1 MLNIRTVWNAIALCL
16 LAGILVPAW
25 AMRTIRVY
33 DVAVPNAGPSAFQDA
48 MRIAVIR
55 ATGQRDADQDPV
67 LQTLITEARRYA
79 QVVRPV
85 AGGGTHITFDG
96 GAIDRALVA
105 AGKSLWPRDRP
116 VVLLM
121 VEGATDVAATAELA
135 AQVDSLADARG
146 LPIIVQ
152 WGTAS
157 GASVASRD
165 AALAAARR
173 ATADYALLATSAGSG
188 RYELR
193 LWVPEALDARLSAS
207 NWSGDLLAGVQG
219 AADALAGSSIGLAV
233 QPELETELGVAGV
246 SSLRDYVDVTRSLTA
261 IAGVKALQLLE
272 IGNGTA
278 IYRLVIRG
286 GDDTLQA
293 ALASAAQFNSVAR
306 SGSRMNVVFRR

>member
-1 MLNIRTVWNAIALCL
+1 MLNIRSVWKAIVLCL

-25 AMRTIRVY
+25 AVRTIRVY
-33 DVAVPNAGPSAFQDA
+33 DVVVPGAGASAFQDA
-48 MRIAVIR
+48 MRIALIR
-55 ATGQRDADQDPV
+55 ATGQRDADQDPA
-67 LQTLITEARRYA
+67 LQALISEARRYA

-96 GAIDRALVA
+96 AAIDRALVA

-116 VVLLM
+116 VVLLI
-121 VEGATDVAATAELA
+121 VDGARDATATADLGGQVEALA
-135 AQVDSLADARG
+135 AARG
-146 LPIIVQ
+146 LPLIVQ

-173 ATADYALLATSAGSG
+173 ATADYALLATPAGGG

-193 LWVPEALDARLSAS
+193 LWVPEALDARLPAS
-207 NWSGDLLAGVQG
+207 NWSGDLLAGVHG
-219 AADALAGSSIGLAV
+219 AADSLAASSIGLAV

-246 SSLRDYVDVTRSLTA
+246 ATLRDYVDVTRSLNG
-261 IAGVKALQLLE
+261 IAGVKALQLLD

-278 IYRLVIRG
+278 VYRLLIRG

-293 ALASAAQFNSVAR
+293 ALASDARFNSVAR
-306 SGSRMNVVFRR
+306 SGSRLNVVFRR

>member
-1 MLNIRTVWNAIALCL
+1 MLNIRTVWKAIALCA
-16 LAGILVPAW
+16 LAGNLLPAW

-33 DVAVPNAGPSAFQDA
+33 DIAVPNAGPSAFQDA

-55 ATGQRDADQDPV
+55 ATGQRDADQDPA
-67 LQTLITEARRYA
+67 LQMLIAEARRYA

-85 AGGGTHITFDG
+85 AGGGTNITFDG
-96 GAIDRALVA
+96 AAIDRALVA

-116 VVLLM
+116 VVLLI
-121 VEGATDVAATAELA
+121 VEGATDAAATAELA
-135 AQVDSLADARG
+135 TQVESLAAARG
-146 LPIIVQ
+146 LPMIVQ
-152 WGTAS
+152 WGSAS
-157 GASVASRD
+157 GATLASRD

-173 ATADYALLATSAGSG
+173 ATADYALLAAPAGSG

-193 LWVPEALDARLSAS
+193 LWVPEALETRLPAS
-207 NWSGDLLAGVQG
+207 NWSGDLLAGVHG

-246 SSLRDYVDVTRSLTA
+246 STLRDYVDVTRSLNG

-293 ALASAAQFNSVAR
+293 ALASDTQFNSIAR
-306 SGSRMNVVFRR
+306 SASRLNVVFRR